1 MDDPSHRSGLELLAR
16 LQTRA
21 IQDLARRLEATEKEL
36 IAARAAS
43 ERTHAVATALLEQL
57 QLQSRSGLV
66 GWADRHPWPAFAL
79 VVLLLLGLTGQLYLL
94 PQLAPAIGGLRAAAP

>member
-1 MDDPSHRSGLELLAR
+1 MDDSSQRNGLDLLVR

-21 IQDLARRLEATEKEL
+21 LQDLSRRLEATEKEL
-36 IAARAAS
+36 ISVRAAS

-66 GWADRHPWPAFAL
+66 GWADRHPWPALAL
-79 VVLLLLGLTGQLYLL
+79 AVLLLLGLTGQLYLL
-94 PQLAPAIGGLRAAAP
+94 PSLAPALGGLRAAP

>member
-1 MDDPSHRSGLELLAR
+1 MADPDRTSLELLVR

-21 IQDLARRLEATEKEL
+21 IQDLARRLELAEKEL

-43 ERTHAVATALLEQL
+43 ERTTAVAAALLEQL
-57 QLQSRSGLV
+57 QAQSRSGLV
-66 GWADRHPWPAFAL
+66 GLADRHPWPTL
-79 VVLLLLGLTGQLYLL
+79 LLVVVLLLSLTGQLYIL